1 MGDYKRTAMET
12 INQFVSRHD
21 YRIFIERLGGKAEH
35 HDFVLNNGTGYS
47 TWVTNLRNFVQKA
60 NIDETK
66 IVGYFRDKLLN
77 SPYDSLDDELYGFIK
92 DNSKTI
98 RSKSEVLR
106 MLEGPSTN
114 DWKDF
119 LDNDVL

>member
-1 MGDYKRTAMET
+1 MIT
-12 INQFVSRHD
+12 
-21 YRIFIERLGGKAEH
+21 RILLKDLGGKADH
-35 HDFVLNNGTGYS
+35 HDSVLNNGTAYS
-47 TWVTNLRNFVQKA
+47 VWVTNLRNFLKKA